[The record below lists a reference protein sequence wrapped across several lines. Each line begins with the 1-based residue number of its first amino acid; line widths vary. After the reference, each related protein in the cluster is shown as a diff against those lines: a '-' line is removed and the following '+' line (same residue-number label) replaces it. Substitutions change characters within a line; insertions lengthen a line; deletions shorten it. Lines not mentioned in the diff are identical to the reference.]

1 MILKKISGAILVG
14 GVPTAQSAKKDLT
27 VNLVDA
33 SMNLLSVHV
42 MRDTLDPLVINPS
55 VEKAATL
62 SM

>member
-14 GVPTAQSAKKDLT
+14 VVPTAQSAKKDLT

-42 MRDTLDPLVINPS
+42 MRDTLDLLVINPS

>member
-1 MILKKISGAILVG
+1 MILKKISDAILVG
-14 GVPTAQSAKKDLT
+14 VVPTVPSAKKDLT
-27 VNLVDA
+27 VNLADA

-42 MRDTLDPLVINPS
+42 MRDTLDLLVINPS